1 MIRPSASLAGL
12 VLAWVALAA
21 GTWTRVDEA
30 KVTFAA
36 RGTAGFK
43 LAGTTDQLSV
53 RDDGANLTFTVPL
66 KTVKTGIDLRDRH
79 MNEKY
84 LETQKFP
91 DATLVLPRA
100 ALKVPARDGETTQGE
115 VTGTL
120 TLHGVTRDQTVRYT
134 AQRVGGA
141 QRVSASFKMNFRDH
155 GVNVP
160 SYLGVTVKPDVEV
173 QAAFRLQE

>member
-1 MIRPSASLAGL
+1 MIRSAGFLTGL
-12 VLAWVALAA
+12 VIASVALAA
-21 GTWTRVDEA
+21 GTWTRASDA
-30 KVTFAA
+30 KITFSA

-53 RDDGANLTFTVPL
+53 ADDGANLTFTVPL

-79 MNEKY
+79 MNDKY

-100 ALKVPARDGETTQGE
+100 GLKVPSRDGETTQGE
-115 VTGTL
+115 VTGKL
-120 TLHGVTRDQTVRYT
+120 TVHGVTRDQAVRYT
-134 AQRVGGA
+134 AQRVDGA
-141 QRVSASFKMNFRDH
+141 QRVSASFRMNFRDH

-173 QAAFRLQE
+173 QAAFSLQE